1 MSTFVVL
8 FSAYLDVYLCVRSGN
23 AVMCSLFL
31 HIVIVTLGIM
41 FVRSFPYALLV
52 VDILKLKSFRK
63 ALHICLFACG
73 SILRVT
79 DQ

>member
-52 VDILKLKSFRK
+52 VDLLKVKTLDQKSIEYLFV
-63 ALHICLFACG
+63 CL
-73 SILRVT
+73 
-79 DQ
+79 